1 MKKIKFCIFTTLILA
16 GVIMAIL
23 PISVHAQAKAEKP
36 LTMVYYR
43 AWRDKMMK
51 GVNTNLT
58 DENWLSMDEI
68 PYGIDIVN
76 VFSFVPQGE
85 DEKAAPFFNK
95 LKSSYAPNLHARGVK
110 LTKAIDYSELLKVP
124 HIGKF
129 PTKEE
134 FEAYA
139 NKLLAEHVRQYGLDG
154 LDIDMESYPSADDIA
169 LANGVIKALSKYIG
183 PLANNDTV
191 FVYDTNASNL
201 APLREIEDSFTYL
214 GYQQYGS
221 NDVRTSKAI
230 KDYEGVIPKSRFM
243 PGLAFPEEQD
253 NNRWYDTREP
263 YEESNVYKVAKFTAN
278 NKLYGMFLYALDRD
292 GRTYN
297 EFDLNHIAPSNFL
310 WTKTAILQIKGFTL
324 ADAKKI
330 AIHNW
335 NRVGQGSENQRNIL
349 EKIDKAQSIYE
360 VNKILLGSSGNFKND
375 GVSLAFDPMYELIL
389 MSKENK

>member
-95 LKSSYAPNLHARGVK
+95 LKSSYVPKLHARGVK

-139 NKLLAEHVRQYGLDG
+139 NKLLDEHVRQYGLDG
-154 LDIDMESYPSADDIA
+154 LDIDMESYPSAADIA

-201 APLREIEDSFTYL
+201 APLREIADSFTYL

-375 GVSLAFDPMYELIL
+375 GVSLAFDPMYELTL
-389 MSKENK
+389 MNKENK

>member
-1 MKKIKFCIFTTLILA
+1 
-16 GVIMAIL
+16 MAIL

-139 NKLLAEHVRQYGLDG
+139 NKLLDEHVRQYGLDG

-389 MSKENK
+389 MSKENKKLIINYCIEYNSTVH